1 MVDQPQAPVP
11 DEQVDIPG
19 RSIDVRDQAVEPDD
33 VGGESGIELG
43 HRPERQGAGQKVESQ
58 VETGTALEKLLNFGI
73 RLGRRER
80 WVQLDQDDLGDG
92 QAERPPELTSDQLGD
107 KDPRPLACAV
117 ELHHVQPVIIGLDQ
131 TGQGTTL
138 AQRGDIAGSGDR
150 PDRHGQVRAGSDCE
164 TAGGHR
170 P

>member
-1 MVDQPQAPVP
+1 DVVYDLRELASSVRCRIVPGEVDVQGSTVVDQPQAPVP

-58 VETGTALEKLLNFGI
+58 VETGTALEQLLNFGI

-92 QAERPPELTSDQLGD
+92 QAER
-107 KDPRPLACAV
+107 
-117 ELHHVQPVIIGLDQ
+117 
-131 TGQGTTL
+131 
-138 AQRGDIAGSGDR
+138 
-150 PDRHGQVRAGSDCE
+150 
-164 TAGGHR
+164 
-170 P
+170 